1 MELAPKSGQLR
12 AAPNEC
18 IALQEAA
25 EHEEQPE
32 AHGSTVRAP
41 PEGGS
46 ATGSQSLKSSCEM
59 QRGDF
64 VMSPNLPPPTS
75 HPTNSPRKAKLARHL
90 LRPRT
95 LRGERGRMSCP
106 FEKLGLPP
114 SASKDD
120 VKAAYRLLGILS
132 TSPSKRLLGG

>member
-46 ATGSQSLKSSCEM
+46 ATGSPSLKSSCEM
-59 QRGDF
+59 QRGDVAQF
-64 VMSPNLPPPTS
+64 ASPHFTPNKLT
-75 HPTNSPRKAKLARHL
+75 RKAKLARHL

>member
-1 MELAPKSGQLR
+1 
-12 AAPNEC
+12 
-18 IALQEAA
+18 
-25 EHEEQPE
+25 
-32 AHGSTVRAP
+32 
-41 PEGGS
+41 
-46 ATGSQSLKSSCEM
+46 M

-64 VMSPNLPPPTS
+64 AAVMAQFAPDVTRNKLT
-75 HPTNSPRKAKLARHL
+75 RKAKLARHL